1 MTTPA
6 GQQGWTRVG
15 NLRGPEGK
23 PGTKGDTGAQGVKGD
38 AGAQGAKGDAG
49 VRGPGWLTAGL
60 TGGTVPDQAGSIVG
74 DLLYDSNTGDTYVR
88 TA

>member
-23 PGTKGDTGAQGVKGD
+23 PGAKGDTGAQGVKGD
-38 AGAQGAKGDAG
+38 AGP
-49 VRGPGWLTAGL
+49 RGPGWLTAAL